1 MLSQHEGLVG
11 KYLISTKLEVLTQIF
26 SSALGLFARFSAFH
40 ESRFVLNSWGQRRLR
55 QQLH

>member
-40 ESRFVLNSWGQRRLR
+40 ESRFVLNS
-55 QQLH
+55 